1 VSSGWNGIDFRV
13 LGPLEVEVDGNVVDL
28 GGPRL
33 RALLALLVAAP
44 GRPVSVSAL
53 VEGLWGQRA
62 PQDADRT
69 VRTYMSRLR
78 KALLPASAAPAADVI
93 LTRPP
98 GYLLLPDPETIDA
111 VRFERLATSG
121 RQALEAGMLR
131 VAEERLVA
139 ALALWRGAAFDE
151 FGAVGALAAEAMR
164 LEQLRSNAVEDRID
178 VDLAAGQGRQ
188 LIAELEGL
196 TSLYPGNE
204 RLWGQLMRALY
215 RAGRQSDALETF
227 RRARLLLV
235 AQCGV
240 EPSPV
245 LTAIHQ
251 QILAQDRSLL
261 APHDVAMTAP
271 GGGCEPAAETRPAL
285 AAAAHALLVEG
296 DLLTS
301 RQRFEM
307 AYRLAEQG
315 GDSHGLALAMLGLC
329 GLWVHE
335 NRTATAENQLRSRLR
350 QALAAVEQ
358 DSSLALR
365 LRVRLAGEADYKATE
380 HGHIVAMLDEA
391 RLADDPIALVEAL
404 NIAHHCVLGPEHGM
418 LRQSLAVELIGE
430 SSRTARRIDRLL
442 GLFWH
447 TVDLF
452 LAADPHAE
460 RRLGE
465 LEDALAEGNHLA
477 IGFAVNAIR
486 VMLTIRSGRFDEA
499 ETQARACTELG
510 HAAGDIDAIGWY
522 GGQLVAIRWF
532 QGRLSELLPMLRE
545 LAYSPTLSSIDNS
558 YFAAL
563 AMAAAQAGDRRTAA
577 SSLARLV
584 GRDLADLPKS
594 STWLATMNGI
604 VETAAFLDDA
614 QTAAQA
620 YDLLS
625 PFAGL
630 PMMASLGV
638 ACFGSTH
645 HALGVAAMTTG
656 HLDRAVYHLH
666 LAVRHNLALAHWP
679 AVVRSR
685 ARYAEALALRGK
697 PEDAVLARYEAAA
710 AVEEANTLGIP
721 STVHSTSGTDAGPGP
736 VMAVSTIGA
745 ARLSSSTG
753 PTAGGSATSRG
764 SMQWAVTAKAWCC

>member
-1 VSSGWNGIDFRV
+1 
-13 LGPLEVEVDGNVVDL
+13 LGPLEVEVEGNLVDL

-78 KALLPASAAPAADVI
+78 KALLPASVAPATDVI
-93 LTRPP
+93 MTRPP
-98 GYLLLPDPETIDA
+98 GYVLLPDPETIDA
-111 VRFERLATSG
+111 VRFERLAASG

-131 VAEERLVA
+131 VAEQRLVE
-139 ALALWRGAAFDE
+139 ALGLWRGAAYDE
-151 FGAVGALAAEAMR
+151 FTAVGALTAEAMR
-164 LEQLRSNAVEDRID
+164 LEQLRRNAVEDRID
-178 VDLAAGQGRQ
+178 VDLAAGQGRR

-215 RAGRQSDALETF
+215 RAGRQTDALETF

-271 GGGCEPAAETRPAL
+271 GGGCEPAPETRPAL
-285 AAAAHALLVEG
+285 AAAAHALLVDG
-296 DLLTS
+296 DLTVS

-307 AYRLAEQG
+307 AYRLAEQS
-315 GDSHGLALAMLGLC
+315 GDCHGLALALLGLC

-350 QALAAVEQ
+350 QALASLDQE
-358 DSSLALR
+358 SSLALR
-365 LRVRLAGEADYKATE
+365 LRIRLAGEADYKATE
-380 HGHIVAMLDEA
+380 HGRIIAMLDEA
-391 RLADDPIALVEAL
+391 RLVDDPIALAEAL
-404 NIAHHCVLGPEHGM
+404 SIAHHCVLGPDHGT
-418 LRQSLAVELIGE
+418 LRQSLAIELIGE
-430 SSRTARRIDRLL
+430 SSRTGRRIDRLM

-452 LAADPHAE
+452 LGADPHAE

-465 LEDALAEGNHLA
+465 LEEALAEGNHLA
-477 IGFAVNAIR
+477 VGFVVNAIR
-486 VMLTIRSGRFDEA
+486 VMQTIRSGRFDEA
-499 ETQARACTELG
+499 ETQAQACAELG

-522 GGQLVAIRWF
+522 GAQLVAIRWF
-532 QGRLSELLPMLRE
+532 QGRLAELLPMLHE
-545 LAYSPTLSSIDNS
+545 LAYSSTLSGIDNS

-563 AMAAAQAGDRRTAA
+563 AMAAAEAGDRRTAA

-584 GRDLADLPKS
+584 GRDLADLPRS
-594 STWLATMNGI
+594 STWLATMNGV
-604 VETAAFLDDA
+604 VETAAFLGDA
-614 QTAAQA
+614 QTAARA
-620 YDLLS
+620 YELLS
-625 PFAGL
+625 PFADL
-630 PMMASLGV
+630 PMMASLGI

-645 HALGVAAMTTG
+645 HALGVAAMATG
-656 HLDRAVYHLH
+656 DVDRAVHHLH
-666 LAVRHNLALAHWP
+666 RAIQHNLALGHWP

-685 ARYAEALALRGK
+685 ARYAEALAARGK
-697 PEDAVLARYEAAA
+697 PEDMVAARYEAAS
-710 AVEEANTLGIP
+710 AVEEAKALGIP
-721 STVHSTSGTDAGPGP
+721 STVRPTSDTGRGSVT
-736 VMAVSTIGA
+736 AVSTIGTP
-745 ARLSSSTG
+745 RLSSSTG

-764 SMQWAVTAKAWCC
+764 SMQWAVTTKAWCC